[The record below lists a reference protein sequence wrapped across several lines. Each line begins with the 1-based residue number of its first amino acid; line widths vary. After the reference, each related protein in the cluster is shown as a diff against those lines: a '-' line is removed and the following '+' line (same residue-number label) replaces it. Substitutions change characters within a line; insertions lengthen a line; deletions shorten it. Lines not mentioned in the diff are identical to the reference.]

1 VNSLRYEDV
10 SRYVEGFVGD
20 GGSLFTWAYGKSLE
34 LGPEGV
40 VPVDPPRGRF
50 LELVARMT
58 RPRKILEIGSGAG
71 YSALWFLKGA
81 SKTARLDIVEI
92 NPRVE
97 REFER
102 VMRRVGHWKRVRVH
116 SGPALKVLPHLKGFY
131 DCVFIDADKDEY
143 PDYLRHA
150 LRLTRPGSIIVA
162 DNLLW
167 GGSVL
172 GNQQR
177 EGARSIH
184 EYTGMIFKDKRLSSL
199 IIPLGDGL
207 ALSFRVK

>member
-1 VNSLRYEDV
+1 VRYDSV
-10 SRYVEGFVGD
+10 SRYVEDFVGD
-20 GGSLFTWAYGKSLE
+20 GGSLFTWAYQKSLE

-40 VPVDPPRGRF
+40 FPVDPPRGRF

-58 RPRKILEIGSGAG
+58 SPRRILEIGSGAG

-81 SKTARLDIVEI
+81 SRKARLDIVEI

-102 VMRRVGHWKRVRVH
+102 VMRRARYWNRVHVH
-116 SGPALKVLPHLKGFY
+116 SGPALEVLPHLKGFY
-131 DCVFIDADKDEY
+131 DCIFIDADKDEY

-150 LRLTRPGSIIVA
+150 LRLTCPGSVIVA

-167 GGSVL
+167 GGSVF
-172 GNQQR
+172 GDQQR
-177 EGARSIH
+177 EGARRIH
-184 EYTGMIFKDKRLSSL
+184 EYTRMIFKDKRLSSL